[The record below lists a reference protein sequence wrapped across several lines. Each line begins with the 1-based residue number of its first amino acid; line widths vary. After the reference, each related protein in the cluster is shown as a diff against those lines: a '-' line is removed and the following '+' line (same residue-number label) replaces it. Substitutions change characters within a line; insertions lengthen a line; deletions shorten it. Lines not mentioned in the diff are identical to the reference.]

1 MPTPSNINSIIDITQ
16 ANPSITGTFNISSFV
31 VNATGTSW
39 SVELTD
45 ADSQVVFAANHSG
58 TTQFPFSHTLVKPLQ
73 IRDIIGTTLT
83 NISDVL
89 VYLE

>member
-1 MPTPSNINSIIDITQ
+1 MPTPSSNNSIIDITQ
-16 ANPSITGTFNISSFV
+16 ANPSIIGTFNVSSFV

-39 SVELTD
+39 SVKLTD
-45 ADSQVVFAANHSG
+45 ANSEVIFAANHSS
-58 TTQFPFSHTLVKPLQ
+58 TSQFPFSHTLSKPLQ
-73 IRDIIGTTLT
+73 VKNIVGTTLT